1 MTKNTANFL
10 NIDWEKELSKWI
22 EQQKEK
28 AKQEKLSNNFSFIF
42 KYLFILLNFI
52 RRLMTG
58 SDVSEGHSEIERP
71 VFMTE

>member
-10 NIDWEKELSKWI
+10 NIDWEKELSKWK

-42 KYLFILLNFI
+42 KYLFILFNLKGSWWQAQMSQKVILN
-52 RRLMTG
+52 
-58 SDVSEGHSEIERP
+58 SNVQSSW
-71 VFMTE
+71 